1 MYMGVRNRTETCSD
15 AGVQYCC
22 CIIPRQDVAHYL
34 QQERQQRPAAYLAEL
49 QRLGLHLLASLG
61 PEGRGEGGDA
71 RAMARVKLHFSVR
84 AEVSS
89 QLSPAHTA
97 AATAIADR
105 VEAAVWDS
113 WRLLHPAAPVAVTED
128 TRLLAR
134 EEVARS
140 FTVTFGL

>member
-1 MYMGVRNRTETCSD
+1 MR
-15 AGVQYCC
+15 
-22 CIIPRQDVAHYL
+22 
-34 QQERQQRPAAYLAEL
+34 
-49 QRLGLHLLASLG
+49 SLC
-61 PEGRGEGGDA
+61 
-71 RAMARVKLHFSVR
+71 L
-84 AEVSS
+84 SS

-113 WRLLHPAAPVAVTED
+113 WRLLHPGAPVAVTED